1 MRARALHLTFVLTFL
16 GLPPAVAAQG
26 LGDTAARERER
37 REKESQTKKGE
48 ATPVYTNH
56 DLDAI
61 RPAGADDDSDEDDAA
76 VSEAGDSGRGARPS
90 RPVGRIRGR
99 DDDLRPYR
107 DGVSNAQAEVDRIE
121 RQIQELNGR
130 LNPMSRDYIYGAAQS
145 GDAAGEE
152 LRIRAELAELE
163 ERLVDARRNLA
174 VATETMQ
181 AARDGRE
188 PNLPFDEPQ

>member
-1 MRARALHLTFVLTFL
+1 MMAPVLRLALVLAAL
-16 GLPPAVAAQG
+16 GLPAAVAAQG

-37 REKESQTKKGE
+37 REKEQQAKKGE
-48 ATPVYTNH
+48 EAPVYTNH

-61 RPAGADDDSDEDDAA
+61 RPPDADDDSEDGDSTA
-76 VSEAGDSGRGARPS
+76 SEASDSREETPS

-107 DGVSNAQAEVDRIE
+107 DGLSNAQAEVDQIQA
-121 RQIQELNGR
+121 QIQELNGK
-130 LNPMSRDYIYGAAQS
+130 LNPMSRDYVYGAAQS

-152 LRIRAELAELE
+152 IRIKNELAELE
-163 ERLVDARRNLA
+163 ERLGEARRDLA
-174 VATETMQ
+174 VATEALQ

-188 PNLPFDEPQ
+188 PNLSSDEPQ